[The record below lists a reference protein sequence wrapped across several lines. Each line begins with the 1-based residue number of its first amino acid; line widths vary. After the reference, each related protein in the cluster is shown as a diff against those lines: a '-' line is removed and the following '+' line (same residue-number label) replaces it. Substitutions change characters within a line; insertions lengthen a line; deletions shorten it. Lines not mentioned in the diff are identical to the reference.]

1 MPNALT
7 IHTNRSQCHC
17 STMDT
22 PSSGSGDL
30 LPELK
35 TKIVFFSNEFP
46 NDDVRDLFRRLH
58 RHAKDK
64 RFPFLATFL
73 EDSAATIKE
82 ETSKLPRPLQDLI
95 PSFNSVLTLADH
107 GDFRHGPLGAA
118 MESALL
124 TVFEIGMLIG

>member
-1 MPNALT
+1 
-7 IHTNRSQCHC
+7 
-17 STMDT
+17 MDT
-22 PSSGSGDL
+22 LSSCSGDM

-46 NDDVRDLFRRLH
+46 SDDLRDLFRRLH

-64 RFPFLATFL
+64 RFSYLAAFL
-73 EDSAATIKE
+73 EESAATIKE
-82 ETSKLPRPLQDLI
+82 EASRLPSPLQDLI

-124 TVFEIGMLIG
+124 TVLEIGMLIG

>member
-1 MPNALT
+1 
-7 IHTNRSQCHC
+7 
-17 STMDT
+17 MDT
-22 PSSGSGDL
+22 PSSGSTSSGDL
-30 LPELK
+30 LPEMK

-46 NDDVRDLFRRLH
+46 SDDIRELFRRLH

-64 RFPFLATFL
+64 RFSFLASFL
-73 EDSAATIKE
+73 EESAATIKE
-82 ETSKLPRPLQDLI
+82 ESSKLPRPLQDLI

>member
-1 MPNALT
+1 
-7 IHTNRSQCHC
+7 
-17 STMDT
+17 MDAR
-22 PSSGSGDL
+22 SSGSGDL

-35 TKIVFFSNEFP
+35 TRVIFFGNEFP
-46 NDDVRDLFRRLH
+46 SDYMRDLFRRLH
-58 RHAKDK
+58 RHSKDK
-64 RFPFLATFL
+64 RFPFLAAFL

-82 ETSKLPRPLQDLI
+82 EASKLPRSLQDLI

-107 GDFRHGPLGAA
+107 GDFRYGPLGAA

>member
-1 MPNALT
+1 
-7 IHTNRSQCHC
+7 
-17 STMDT
+17 MDT

-46 NDDVRDLFRRLH
+46 NDDLRDLFRRLH

-64 RFPFLATFL
+64 RFPFLADFL
-73 EDSAATIKE
+73 DESATTIKE
-82 ETSKLPRPLQDLI
+82 EASKLSRPLQDLI
-95 PSFNSVLTLADH
+95 PSFSSVLTLADH